1 VFLPGAIL
9 PRHAPDERSVNKRCR
24 PSSGGRPLGTFDE
37 ASSTGGERDREQEH
51 HMPNLNVTYG
61 EMQDAATRLVNGEQ
75 DITSKLRE
83 LKSLVDSLISGGYVT
98 DQSSVAFGNSYQEFN
113 DGATKTIEG
122 LEGMSMY
129 LNKAAEALQQT
140 DTELANAIK

>member
-1 VFLPGAIL
+1 
-9 PRHAPDERSVNKRCR
+9 
-24 PSSGGRPLGTFDE
+24 
-37 ASSTGGERDREQEH
+37 
-51 HMPNLNVTYG
+51 MPNLNVTYG

-83 LKSLVDSLISGGYVT
+83 LKALVDYVT

>member
-1 VFLPGAIL
+1 
-9 PRHAPDERSVNKRCR
+9 
-24 PSSGGRPLGTFDE
+24 
-37 ASSTGGERDREQEH
+37 
-51 HMPNLNVTYG
+51 MPNLNVTYG

-83 LKSLVDSLISGGYVT
+83 LKALVDSLISGGYVT
-98 DQSSVAFGNSYQEFN
+98 DQSSVAFGSSYQEFN

-129 LNKAAEALQQT
+129 LNKAAATLGGFFPAGVNGN
-140 DTELANAIK
+140 LRASVAN